1 MPRRMTLDCTRAATR
16 TFHLPQ
22 ILGDPLRGAF
32 QIVRVFCATGP
43 EENSEN
49 SENILMNMDP
59 VYSSLCSVY
68 RSILTV
74 VNLCAIARTTPIL
87 KFPHHVSLARL
98 QKSCK
103 ESCYI
108 CSTALQDICRQAQ
121 SRASALLLGSSS
133 PDQSAPDL
141 DSFSL

>member
-49 SENILMNMDP
+49 ILMNMDP
-59 VYSSLCSVY
+59 VYSSLCSIY
-68 RSILTV
+68 RRILAV

-108 CSTALQDICRQAQ
+108 FSTALQDICRQAQ
-121 SRASALLLGSSS
+121 PRASALLLGSSS
-133 PDQSAPDL
+133 PDQSAPDS